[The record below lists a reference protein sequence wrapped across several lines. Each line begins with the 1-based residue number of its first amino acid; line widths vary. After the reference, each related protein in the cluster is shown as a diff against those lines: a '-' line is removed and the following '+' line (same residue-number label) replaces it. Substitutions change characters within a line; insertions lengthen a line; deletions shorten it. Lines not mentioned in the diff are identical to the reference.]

1 LSSSPTRG
9 SYFSQQ
15 SRSPRRQQRPTPPLT
30 ATVPDGQHATPRLPV
45 PGANVVRMAGQ
56 HLPLTQRF
64 GRGQHFLSAP
74 QIGPLQQLPA
84 TGPGAQPPLPSGC
97 EARGLHGSQ
106 QPGLI
111 WHPRELTGPGE
122 QTVCCGQQCAKQN
135 SVAGEQT
142 LNAGPHP
149 PDCRPPSG
157 MRAPLATPLVQ
168 RPITVTPS
176 TPSARLRG
184 IGSASERASWS
195 RRPLNA

>member
-1 LSSSPTRG
+1 LSSSPIRV

-15 SRSPRRQQRPTPPLT
+15 SRSPRGQQRPTPPLT

-45 PGANVVRMAGQ
+45 PGANVVRIAGQ

-64 GRGQHFLSAP
+64 GLGQHFLSAP
-74 QIGPLQQLPA
+74 QIGPLQHVSA

-97 EARGLHGSQ
+97 EALGLQGSQ
-106 QPGLI
+106 HPGLI

-122 QTVCCGQQCAKQN
+122 QTVCCGQQWAKQN

-142 LNAGPHP
+142 LWAGPHP
-149 PDCRPPSG
+149 DCRAPSG
-157 MRAPLATPLVQ
+157 MRAPLAAPPVQ
-168 RPITVTPS
+168 RPMTVTPS

-195 RRPLNA
+195 RSSLNA